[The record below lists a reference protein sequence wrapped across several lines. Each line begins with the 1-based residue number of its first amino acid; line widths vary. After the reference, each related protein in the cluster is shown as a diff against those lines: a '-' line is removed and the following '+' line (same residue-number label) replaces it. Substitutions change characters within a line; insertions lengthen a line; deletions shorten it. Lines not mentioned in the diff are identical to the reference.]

1 MTDTHPKEID
11 YKKEYMR
18 IAVAVSMGYP
28 ECEVTTLDMVR
39 LLIHEVD
46 TLRMAL
52 NIPTRRAVVLKLDEE
67 AENYD

>member
-1 MTDTHPKEID
+1 ML
-11 YKKEYMR
+11 

-52 NIPTRRAVVLKLDEE
+52 NIPSRRAVVLKLNEE
-67 AENYD
+67 SENYD